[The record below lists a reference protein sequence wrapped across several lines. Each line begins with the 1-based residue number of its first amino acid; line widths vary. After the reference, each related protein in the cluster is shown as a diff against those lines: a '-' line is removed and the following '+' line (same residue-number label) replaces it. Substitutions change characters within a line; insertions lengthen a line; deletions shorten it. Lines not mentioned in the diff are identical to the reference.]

1 MRQITYAG
9 GTFLTGDAIAEALME
24 YAAALANADRA
35 ATVHVPAVDN
45 GDITDVNV
53 LIGPASQLMA
63 EKVVHAGPEP
73 DGTAIV
79 DAINDRMEHLTRTYI
94 PVDGESAIDWDI

>member
-45 GDITDVNV
+45 GDIVDVNV

-63 EKVVHAGPEP
+63 ENVAHAGPEP
-73 DGTAIV
+73 DPTAIV
-79 DAINDRMEHLTRTYI
+79 DAINDRMERLTRTYI
-94 PVDGESAIDWDI
+94 PVEGESSVDWDI